1 MSLAL
6 ASFLAMNRSIA
17 LFVALVTLL
26 AHTLAI
32 HNDGVGSFAVPY
44 DQTYV
49 CLRLA
54 RNLVFENQL
63 SWNPGGSAFESYP
76 SALWIGICAVG
87 ERFAPFFHLSM
98 NMFVQTIGIVCALV
112 MLVLSAQFRANRIA
126 SLIAP
131 LFLATSGCLAAA
143 AANGLETTLF
153 SLTALLSFLALERG
167 RTWTFAIALAACC
180 LTRPEGAIFGLAM
193 LVLRVVGK
201 PNDDEGERPRVPYVA
216 FVTPI
221 LVVALSMLVRWRTT
235 NFVLPPS
242 FAVFTHPYPDQ
253 LREGVLYLRDF
264 FFSSVSPLLLAF
276 PAWYLLRGV
285 LSRTG
290 AHAIFVALVW
300 TVAIAF
306 QGRATLP
313 FGEAMVPALA
323 FIFIGAQEG
332 MIVALD
338 SRSAWKRHVTV
349 VAFVACVAGSMLASK
364 APGDLGPIP
373 FGKAHERWMEPS
385 GSPRFGYEEHLGR
398 LGLQE
403 EIAQTIR
410 LRRVGLF
417 LRDQIETG
425 ASVLSP
431 WPGSIGYLSRQQ
443 VFDVLGRTDP
453 LQPLDA
459 PRSWSRRERADMALV
474 LAQDVDYVIPFCEA
488 AAKPMSRNELARIW
502 MEGLDLHWK
511 DAGRIA
517 AIENALGRYELI
529 TVPISEFIAHGQ
541 PREPE
546 PFYLLRARRLE
557 MRPRIEMRADG
568 GRFHVV
574 MFHKSHQ
581 QLAALRVQLKT
592 NDGRTFSLRPTGE
605 LAPSTT
611 VQARTSLLL
620 YDTGARGIELM
631 RGKLPDAPTGT
642 KWIELRAVL
651 RNPEATGE
659 DPFAFVSD
667 EVVVAL

>member
-1 MSLAL
+1 
-6 ASFLAMNRSIA
+6 MNRSIA

-32 HNDGVGSFAVPY
+32 HNDGMGSFAVPY

-76 SALWIGICAVG
+76 SAVWIGICAVG
-87 ERFAPFFHLSM
+87 ERIAPFLHMSM
-98 NMFVQTIGIVCALV
+98 NMFVQTIGIVCSLV
-112 MLVLSAQFRANRIA
+112 VLVLSAQFRANRIA

-153 SLTALLSFLALERG
+153 ALTALLSFLALERG
-167 RTWTFAIALAACC
+167 RTWTFALALAACC
-180 LTRPEGAIFGLAM
+180 MTRPEGAIFGLAM
-193 LVLRVVGK
+193 LVLRLAGK
-201 PNDDEGERPRVPYVA
+201 PNDDEGLRPRVPFAA
-216 FVTPI
+216 FLVPA
-221 LVVALSMLVRWRTT
+221 LVVLGSCAVRWRTT
-235 NFVLPPS
+235 NFVLPPGV
-242 FAVFTHPYPDQ
+242 AVFTHPYPDQ
-253 LREGVLYLRDF
+253 WREGVLYVRDF
-264 FFSSVSPLLLAF
+264 FLSSVSPLLLAF
-276 PAWYLLRGV
+276 PAWYLLRGM

-290 AHAIFVALVW
+290 THAIFVALVW
-300 TVAIAF
+300 TTAVVS

-323 FIFIGAQEG
+323 FLFIGAQEG

-338 SRSAWKRHVTV
+338 SNSAWKRQFAV
-349 VAFVACVAGSMLASK
+349 VAFVVCVAGSMLASK

-373 FGKAHERWMEPS
+373 FGKAHERWMQPS
-385 GSPRFGYEEHLGR
+385 GSPRFGYTEPLGR

-443 VFDVLGRTDP
+443 VYDVLGRTDP

-459 PRSWSRRERADMALV
+459 PRSWARRERADMAQV
-474 LAQDVDYVIPFCEA
+474 LAQDVDYVVPFCEEA
-488 AAKPMSRNELARIW
+488 RGPMSKSELARLW

-511 DAGRIA
+511 DASRVA
-517 AIENALGRYELI
+517 AIESALAHFELI
-529 TVPISEFIAHGQ
+529 TVPVSEFVAHGQ

-557 MRPRIEMRADG
+557 MRPRLEMRADG

-581 QLAALRVQLKT
+581 QIAALRVQLKT
-592 NDGRTFSLRPTGE
+592 SDGRLFSLRPTGE
-605 LAPSTT
+605 AAPSST
-611 VQARTSLLL
+611 VQARTRLLL

-631 RGKLPDAPTGT
+631 RGKLPEPPVGT
-642 KWIELRAVL
+642 RWIELRAVL

-659 DPFAFVSD
+659 DSFAFVSE